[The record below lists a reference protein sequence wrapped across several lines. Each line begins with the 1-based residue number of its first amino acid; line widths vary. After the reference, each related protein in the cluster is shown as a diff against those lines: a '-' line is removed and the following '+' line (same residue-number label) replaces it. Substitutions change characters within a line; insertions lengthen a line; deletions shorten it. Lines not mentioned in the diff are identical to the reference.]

1 VRIDGR
7 TFVVTGGRSGLGEAT
22 AAMLEREGATVAIAD
37 LPETDV
43 TDEGAVSA
51 LLDGLDEVHGVVN
64 CAGIGGGARVVGFPL
79 DRFRRIVEVN
89 LIGTFTVLSLGAAKM
104 AENEPDEEG
113 TRGVVVN
120 TASNAAFDG
129 QIGQAAYSASKA
141 GVAGMTLP
149 IARDLASKGIRVV
162 TIAPGPSDTPMLGPM
177 REDIRDSLTSQIP
190 FPKRLGRAEDFAA
203 LVKHIVENEYL
214 NGEVIRLDGALR
226 MGPR

>member
-1 VRIDGR
+1 VRIEGS
-7 TFVVTGGRSGLGEAT
+7 TFLVTGGRSGLGEAT
-22 AAMLEREGATVAIAD
+22 AAMLEREGATVVIAD

-43 TDEGAVSA
+43 TDEEAVRA
-51 LLDGLDEVHGVVN
+51 LVESCEELHGVVN

-79 DRFRRIVEVN
+79 ERFRRIVEVN
-89 LIGTFTVLSLGAAKM
+89 LIGTFNVLSLAAGKM
-104 AENEPDEEG
+104 AENDPDEEG

-149 IARDLASKGIRVV
+149 VARDLASKGIRVV

-177 REDIRDSLTSQIP
+177 REDIRESLTSQIP
-190 FPKRLGRAEDFAA
+190 FPKRLGRAEDYAA
-203 LVKHIVENEYL
+203 LVKHIFENDYL

>member
-1 VRIDGR
+1 MRVDGR
-7 TFVVTGGRSGLGEAT
+7 RFVVTGGRSGLGEAT
-22 AAMLEREGATVAIAD
+22 AALLEHEGANVVIAD

-43 TDEGAVSA
+43 TDADAVAA
-51 LLDGLDEVHGVVN
+51 LIDGLDELHGVVN
-64 CAGIGGGARVVGFPL
+64 CAGIGGGARVIGFPL

-89 LIGTFTVLSLGAAKM
+89 LIGTFNVLSLGAAKM

-149 IARDLASKGIRVV
+149 VARDLASKGIRVV

-177 REDIRDSLTSQIP
+177 REDIRESLTAQIP

-203 LVKHIVENEYL
+203 LVKHILENEYL

>member
-1 VRIDGR
+1 VRIESR

-22 AAMLEREGATVAIAD
+22 AAMLEREGASVVVAD

-43 TDEGAVSA
+43 TDEAAVA
-51 LLDGLDEVHGVVN
+51 RLLDGVQELHGVVN
-64 CAGIGGGARVVGFPL
+64 CAGIGGGARVIGFPL

-89 LIGTFTVLSLGAAKM
+89 LIGTFTVLSLAAAKL
-104 AENEPDEEG
+104 AENDPDEEG
-113 TRGVVVN
+113 TRGVIVN

-149 IARDLASKGIRVV
+149 VARDLASRGIRVV

-177 REDIRDSLTSQIP
+177 RDDIRESLVSQIP

-214 NGEVIRLDGALR
+214 NGEVIRLDAALR